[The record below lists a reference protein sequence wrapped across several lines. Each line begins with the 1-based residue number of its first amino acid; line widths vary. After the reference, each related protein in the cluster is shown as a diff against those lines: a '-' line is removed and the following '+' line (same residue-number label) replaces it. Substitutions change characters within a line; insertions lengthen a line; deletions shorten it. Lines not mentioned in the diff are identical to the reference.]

1 MESTIYTVDGK
12 TFELQHHGVKGMKWG
27 RRKARPQS
35 TGTGR
40 RSGQTA
46 TDSAQSEAAR
56 KEARRAKAKRAAK
69 VGAALVGTA
78 LAVYGAK
85 KASDVLKDKAYQK
98 ALERGRKATEDLIH
112 RKINTDFAAAVYSKD
127 LRKIRELDDQIS
139 ALNKYLAKSDIRYAE
154 RASRN
159 TVAAVKELMGKNY
172 ELPLATLKKMGIKT
186 FDPKFF

>member
-1 MESTIYTVDGK
+1 MESTIYTVGGK

-27 RRKARPQS
+27 RRKARLQS

-40 RSGQTA
+40 RGGQA
-46 TDSAQSEAAR
+46 TSDSAQSEAAR

-69 VGAALVGTA
+69 IGAALVGTA

-127 LRKIRELDDQIS
+127 QRKIRELDDQIS
-139 ALNKYLAKSDIRYAE
+139 ALNKYLTKSDIRYAE

-159 TVAAVKELMGKNY
+159 TIAAVKELMGKNY

-186 FDPKFF
+186 IDL

>member
-40 RSGQTA
+40 RGGQAA

-69 VGAALVGTA
+69 IGAAVIAAG
-78 LAVYGAK
+78 LAAYGAK
-85 KASDVLKDKAYQK
+85 KVHDVVRDKNYKFYVKQTSQM
-98 ALERGRKATEDLIH
+98 LESARKYGGFKSHAEYM
-112 RKINTDFAAAVYSKD
+112 DFAERSYKEAYTAAKNTRFVDAARNVYED
-127 LRKIRELDDQIS
+127 YQDQ
-139 ALNKYLAKSDIRYAE
+139 KR
-154 RASRN
+154 RR
-159 TVAAVKELMGKNY
+159 
-172 ELPLATLKKMGIKT
+172 
-186 FDPKFF
+186 